1 MTEKEC
7 ASWHKATCSVVNEVC
22 IFMRLMLFLFV
33 YFYYVHTNDSQILK
47 IRTLQLI

>member
-7 ASWHKATCSVVNEVC
+7 ASWHKATCSVVNEVR